1 MRLSNR
7 GQTGSASGNV
17 AEIPLVKAILD
28 HKLGEIM
35 VTIPEGVMIRF
46 ADGSRRSVTWM
57 YPGLLVN
64 PTEAQIRALAP
75 QSSRR
80 AA

>member
-1 MRLSNR
+1 
-7 GQTGSASGNV
+7 
-17 AEIPLVKAILD
+17 VKAILD

-75 QSSRR
+75 
-80 AA
+80 

>member
-1 MRLSNR
+1 MRLRNQE
-7 GQTGSASGNV
+7 QTGPASGDRPEV
-17 AEIPLVKAILD
+17 PLVKAILD

-75 QSSRR
+75 
-80 AA
+80 